1 MPSTTKR
8 KRRRRRTQAQKSR
21 RWLVTTVAAL
31 LLAAIGFVIQN
42 YGGQY
47 GIPAWSDFYEVLGV
61 PMEGPDAALLAAT
74 PTTVT
79 FLDVGQG
86 DAVLLGQDGQ
96 YCLIDTGTS
105 ESQDTL
111 VRDLRQ
117 ANIGELQYLVLTHP
131 HADHTGGA
139 MAVLENFPVDTLL
152 LPDWQALD
160 ADSSDWPEGMF
171 EQAADVGTAVT
182 VTEAGESYTLGSGT
196 LQVLLGGNAETGKDD
211 PNNASLCLLFEAG
224 SFRYLATGDA
234 EKEVEQTLVDRYG
247 DGLAANLY
255 KAGHHGSSTSSTE
268 TLLSVVRPQ
277 AAVIS
282 CGVDNDYGHPHMDTL
297 RRLADAGAAI
307 YRTDTMGTITFTYE
321 DGVLSATTAG
331 QSLDEAA

>member
-8 KRRRRRTQAQKSR
+8 KRRRRRTQAQKSF
-21 RWLVTTVAAL
+21 RWLITTVAAL

-47 GIPAWSDFYEVLGV
+47 GIPAWSDFYGVIGV
-61 PMEGPDAALLAAT
+61 PMEGPDAGLLAAA

-86 DAVLLGQDGQ
+86 DAVLVGQDGQ

-117 ANIGELQYLVLTHP
+117 ADIETLNYLVLTHP

-152 LPDWQALD
+152 LPDWQPAN
-160 ADSSDWPEGMF
+160 ADSSDWPDGLI
-171 EQAADVGTAVT
+171 EQAADVGTTVA
-182 VTEAGESYTLGSGT
+182 VTEAGESYTLGSST

-247 DGLAANLY
+247 SGLAADLY

-268 TLLSVVRPQ
+268 ALLSVVRPQ

-282 CGVDNDYGHPHMDTL
+282 CGVDNDYGHPHAETL

-331 QSLDEAA
+331 QTLDEAA